1 MVQPDT
7 ITDRSY
13 SEYTYTVNKTNSQS
27 IPIQE
32 KEIYPHTVNQNRHSV
47 YQFIATIH
55 MVNYNSRCVHPYT
68 VTLNRHLVYLYTINL
83 NRHLVYPYTFNLN
96 RHLNYPQAFLNRHL
110 VYLYTVTNNRHFVYP
125 YTVNLNRHLVY
136 SYTLTSTETFFIH
149 THLTSKDTL
158 CIHTLSTST
167 DTLCIH
173 THSSSTDTLCI
184 YTQSTTN
191 TLSVSTHGHLKHTFG
206 VSIVHTRFI
215 GSIYSSPH
223 HTLIVSN
230 IHSIS
235 FIFMQEWNDACVHV
249 LSLLVD
255 FMQIHIGSVLI
266 D

>member
-125 YTVNLNRHLVY
+125 YTVNLNRHFVY
-136 SYTLTSTETFFIH
+136 SYTFILNRH
-149 THLTSKDTL
+149 FVYLYTVNYKY
-158 CIHTLSTST
+158 IK
-167 DTLCIH
+167 
-173 THSSSTDTLCI
+173 CI
-184 YTQSTTN
+184 YTW
-191 TLSVSTHGHLKHTFG
+191 
-206 VSIVHTRFI
+206 
-215 GSIYSSPH
+215 SSKAY
-223 HTLIVSN
+223 IWC
-230 IHSIS
+230 IHSPYT
-235 FIFMQEWNDACVHV
+235 VHW
-249 LSLLVD
+249 
-255 FMQIHIGSVLI
+255 FHIQFTTPYTHCI
-266 D
+266 